1 MGSGTVVDMEF
12 LRPSDGGGDGGEAM
26 VFGEWRSETRANLCV
41 WGCNYYTLT
50 LSLCFVHAGFF
61 GPFVRIVFVLFSYLF
76 RLLSL
81 SPN

>member
-41 WGCNYYTLT
+41 WGCNYDTLT
-50 LSLCFVHAGFF
+50 VVTVFCSRGFF
-61 GPFVRIVFVLFSYLF
+61 
-76 RLLSL
+76 
-81 SPN
+81 

>member
-12 LRPSDGGGDGGEAM
+12 LRPSDGGGEAM
-26 VFGEWRSETRANLCV
+26 VFGEWRSETSKSVSGIAISIRLRCHCV
-41 WGCNYYTLT
+41 LFTRVFL
-50 LSLCFVHAGFF
+50 VHLF
-61 GPFVRIVFVLFSYLF
+61 GIVFVLFSCLF